1 MNSEP
6 EGDNLAVTEK
16 AQSEPE
22 TSPETD
28 SSLSDNAQA
37 NKIGNAFAATKKTY
51 RQKGYEE
58 GYLRAKQEL
67 EAASV
72 STEDKS
78 VELPATPAP
87 SLNYSADNAAHT
99 VKTENISQMMLT
111 KDLEKLRRKAQAKYS
126 DYEEKAQKFVAEAAE
141 ASKAGDHDL
150 SQLGMELIEIG
161 DEDILYQVM
170 SSADLR
176 NEILQLNPKK
186 WGEYLFKVKY
196 NSEEVGHDHIPTLH
210 VKTKLSPPIEE
221 LKNSSSHAKGTMS
234 EREKEIEHMRRAA
247 LRLDMVH

>member
-16 AQSEPE
+16 AKSETE
-22 TSPETD
+22 NNPETD
-28 SSLSDNAQA
+28 SASSDNAQA
-37 NKIGNAFAATKKTY
+37 TKIGNAFAATKKTY

-67 EAASV
+67 EASPV

-78 VELPATPAP
+78 VEVPETPAP
-87 SLNYSADNAAHT
+87 SSNYSAGNVANPEIAA
-99 VKTENISQMMLT
+99 VISQMSLA

-126 DYEEKAQKFVAEAAE
+126 DYEEKAQKFVTEAAE
-141 ASKAGDHDL
+141 ASKLGNHDL

-170 SSADLR
+170 SSPDLR
-176 NEILQLNPKK
+176 NEILHLNPKK
-186 WGEYLFKVKY
+186 WGEYLLKVKD

-210 VKTKLSPPIEE
+210 VKTRLSPPIEE
-221 LKNSSSHAKGTMS
+221 LKNSSSHAKGAMS
-234 EREKEIEHMRRAA
+234 EREKEIEHMKRAA
-247 LRLDMVH
+247 LRLDMTH